1 MPVQIIKDSSRELV
15 VKVTKYAGTVDTNTS
30 IVDAST
36 LNGADALA
44 TFNELALT
52 NAQWYITGGTL
63 QIIWAGAT
71 PSVCAN
77 LVGNGSFRYTGGE
90 FILIKNDAVT
100 PTGDVLLTGKDW
112 AATSAYTVILTF
124 TKLSGFNRGGVDS
137 VS

>member
-1 MPVQIIKDSSRELV
+1 MSVQILKDSTRELV

-36 LNGADALA
+36 LIGADALA

-52 NAQWYITGGTL
+52 NAQWFINVGTIQL
-63 QIIWAGAT
+63 IWAGGT
-71 PSVCAN
+71 PSVFAN

-112 AATSAYTVILTF
+112 AANSAYTIILTF